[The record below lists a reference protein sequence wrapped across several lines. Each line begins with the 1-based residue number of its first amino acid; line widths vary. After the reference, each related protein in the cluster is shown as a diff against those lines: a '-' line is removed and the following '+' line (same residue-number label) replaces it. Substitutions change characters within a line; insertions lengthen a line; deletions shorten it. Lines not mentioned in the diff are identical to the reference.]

1 MPTLVLF
8 IVVAVTVITSVGS
21 LVMIY
26 NSLVQVRNNVDKAW
40 KNIDVLLEQR
50 HDEIPKLVETCAAYM
65 QHERETLDNLTRLR
79 TGYHQ
84 ASDVAKKVEIENLIN
99 REMQHLNLVMEQYPD
114 LKAIDAFGKVLDRVS
129 ALESAIADRREF
141 FNDSI
146 NIYNIQI
153 ERFPSL
159 IFARLLNYQRKEYLE
174 VAQEKKGDVGMNFRR

>member
-1 MPTLVLF
+1 MVLL
-8 IVVAVTVITSVGS
+8 IVIAVIVIMSVGS
-21 LVMIY
+21 VVMIY

-50 HDEIPKLVETCAAYM
+50 HDEIPKLVETCSAYM
-65 QHERETLDNLTRLR
+65 RHERETLDNLTRLR
-79 TGYHQ
+79 AGYRQ
-84 ASDVAKKVEIENLIN
+84 ASDVTKKVEIENQLN
-99 REMQHLNLVMEQYPD
+99 REMQQLSLVMEQYPD
-114 LKAIDAFGKVLDRVS
+114 LKAIQAFTKTLERVS
-129 ALESAIADRREF
+129 SLESAIADRREF

-174 VAQEKKGDVGMNFRR
+174 VAPEKKGDVRMNFGR